1 MLNSKKLGETFDN
14 LVNSNKAYFEH
25 ISTFGDQIKDRIEVK
40 FPEIEDKFV
49 EDVELDKAVVDQAI
63 ITHLYR
69 EGHKDSASIFVKESE
84 GQQDG
89 ANTQSFQDEF
99 EALNEII
106 KDLNNHTTESAL
118 RWAFQNLKQITTIG
132 GQNFVFKIHQANYR
146 QMLHKAVQIHFEMNY

>member
-1 MLNSKKLGETFDN
+1 VLNSKKLGETFDN

-89 ANTQSFQDEF
+89 ANTQSF
-99 EALNEII
+99 
-106 KDLNNHTTESAL
+106 
-118 RWAFQNLKQITTIG
+118 
-132 GQNFVFKIHQANYR
+132 
-146 QMLHKAVQIHFEMNY
+146 